1 MTDWE
6 RVVAYLKEHPGS
18 SRGEM
23 QQALGWIH
31 VTARMSDARR
41 NGVQFLKWRDADGV
55 YRFRV
60 VERSAPITGTQ
71 EVMAL

>member
-1 MTDWE
+1 MKDWE
-6 RVVAYLKEHPGS
+6 RVVAYLRDHAGA

-41 NGVQFLKWRDADGV
+41 NGVEFVKWRDDKGV

-60 VERSAPITGTQ
+60 VERPVQLEAF
-71 EVMAL
+71 A